1 MSDNIA
7 KIERSIQELK
17 ALGKTLVP
25 FNYPAKNSED
35 NDEDLLIFKSRKFVV
50 DGYSLVAHYQRCDYG
65 DYYLDVL
72 QLYGDYSTFLPI
84 AISCKMAK
92 MFLGSRELSLI
103 ETYKD
108 QKKIY
113 CWTVYLRKD
122 ETVMECPSK
131 TRDEMASRTY
141 DGFKYFYVPPN
152 KVFFI

>member
-7 KIERSIQELK
+7 KIQRSIRELK
-17 ALGKTLVP
+17 ALGKVLVP
-25 FNYPAKNSED
+25 YNYPAKNSEEC
-35 NDEDLLIFKSRKFVV
+35 DEDLLIFKSRKYVV
-50 DGYSLVAHYQRCDYG
+50 DGYSVVAHYQRCDYG
-65 DYYLDVL
+65 DHYLDVL

-84 AISCKMAK
+84 AVSCKLAK
-92 MFLGSRELSLI
+92 MFLGSSELSLI

-113 CWTVYLRKD
+113 CWTVYLGKD
-122 ETVMECPSK
+122 ERVIDNPGK
-131 TRDEMASRTY
+131 TGDDMASRTY